1 MSNAARPNAIETP
14 CVKICD
20 IDRETGL
27 CCGCGRSLPEIAR
40 WSSMSDA
47 ERRQI
52 MAVLPKRKA
61 ELLEGD
67 GQ

>member
-1 MSNAARPNAIETP
+1 VSNAARPTVIETP

-20 IDRETGL
+20 IDRESGL
-27 CCGCGRSLPEIAR
+27 CCGCGRSLAEIAA

-47 ERRQI
+47 ERRHI
-52 MAVLPKRKA
+52 MALLPQRRA

-67 GQ
+67 GR